1 LALFLLLFGASLSFG
16 REYNLRS
23 TCRERVA
30 GIHLNYVDQNATI
43 GPRIEALTK
52 KNKQVQIEI
61 TKTEKNLTK
70 LKELLV
76 NNATDIKL
84 RDSIQS
90 NEAKLAGLQV
100 VTQENKKV
108 IESSQ
113 KQKVTFQKQLEDFQ
127 KRLPPVFKV
136 VHLPGKMAKGYM
148 LQIEYTRECPR
159 FQTGCSLTKGEK
171 ESVRKLF
178 VDIEMPEACEKYL
191 NLADGTEK

>member
-1 LALFLLLFGASLSFG
+1 MSFG

-23 TCRERVA
+23 SCRERVA

-43 GPRIEALTK
+43 GPRIEALK
-52 KNKQVQIEI
+52 RKNKQVLIEI
-61 TKTEKNLTK
+61 TKIEKILTN

-76 NNATDIKL
+76 KNATDIKL

-90 NEAKLAGLQV
+90 NEAKLAGLQMV
-100 VTQENKKV
+100 LGENKKV

-136 VHLPGKMAKGYM
+136 VHLPGKKAKGYM

-159 FQTGCSLTKGEK
+159 FQTGCSLTLGEK
-171 ESVRKLF
+171 ESARKLF
-178 VDIEMPEACEKYL
+178 LDIEMPEACEKYL
-191 NLADGTEK
+191 NLADGPEK